1 MYNSY
6 KQVYAYKLL
15 LLVEKVNKILN
26 VFLQGLHGHMGQRKY
41 SRMDQV
47 KFFKYFFPQIL
58 LGPFLNDLSH
68 LLIAHA
74 LIWFLNSGR
83 DFTFT

>member
-1 MYNSY
+1 
-6 KQVYAYKLL
+6 
-15 LLVEKVNKILN
+15 
-26 VFLQGLHGHMGQRKY
+26 MGQRKY

-83 DFTFT
+83 DFTFYMSRVTQIHKILCYHVFFVI

>member
-1 MYNSY
+1 
-6 KQVYAYKLL
+6 
-15 LLVEKVNKILN
+15 
-26 VFLQGLHGHMGQRKY
+26 MGQRKY